1 MRAIAPIL
9 WQKVCADEIRE
20 AEMPERYL
28 EDFVVG
34 QTFGSGRMRVDSERM
49 KTFAA
54 EFDPQPF
61 HLDEEAASNTIFRG
75 LAASSLYTAALTM
88 RLLVVSEF
96 KPAGGIVG
104 VGLDELRWPLP
115 VRPGDELRVETE
127 ILEIRPS
134 KSHPQQ
140 GRIKARIK
148 TLNQDG
154 KAVQNFVANL
164 IVPRRPRE

>member
-34 QTFGSGRMRVDSERM
+34 QTFGSERVRVDRERI

-75 LAASSLYTAALTM
+75 LAASGLYTAALTM
-88 RLLVVSEF
+88 RLLVESEF
-96 KPAGGIVG
+96 KPAGGIG
-104 VGLDELRWPLP
+104 SGGLGGLRWPLP
-115 VRPGDELRVETE
+115 GRAGDELRGETE

-134 KSHPQQ
+134 KSHPRQ

-148 TLNQDG
+148 TRNQIG
-154 KAVQNFVANL
+154 KVVQVFVANL
-164 IVPRRPRE
+164 IVPRRAA